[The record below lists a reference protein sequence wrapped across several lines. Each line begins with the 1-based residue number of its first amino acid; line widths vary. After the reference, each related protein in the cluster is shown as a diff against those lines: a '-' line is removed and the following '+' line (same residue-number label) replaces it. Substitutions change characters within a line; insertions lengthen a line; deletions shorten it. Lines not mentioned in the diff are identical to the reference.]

1 VLDIKFIRQNPEK
14 VKESMEKRNMKADI
28 VDRLLEVDKKRR
40 EIITELESLKATK
53 NKTSRIIVETKD
65 PEERKKIIGEMK
77 ELDVK
82 SDILNK
88 EQKELDQQFQSL
100 IIMIPNV
107 PDDDVPAGKDES
119 ENVILRKI
127 GEPLEFAFK
136 PKDHLEI
143 GKELDLIDTETA
155 AKISGSRFAYLKNG
169 AAILEYAIVQYVFQ
183 TLSDSVII
191 KKIADGIEDG
201 YPASPFVPVVP
212 PVMIKPDIYIKMA
225 RLDPGQEEERY
236 YLQKDDQYLIGS
248 AEHTLGPLHMDEVIP
263 EEKLPL
269 RYIGF
274 STSFRREAGSY
285 GKDTKGILRVHQ
297 FDKLEMESFTIPENS
312 RKEQDFIVAIQEY
325 LVNSLG
331 IPYQVIAVCTGD
343 MGGPDARQIDIE
355 CWMPGQGK
363 YRETHTS
370 DMNTDYQARRLN
382 TRVRRA
388 GGEVE
393 LVHMNDATAFAI
405 GRILIAILENYQQE
419 DGSVVIPEV
428 LRKYTGFDKIVKK
441 EQ

>member
-1 VLDIKFIRQNPEK
+1 MLDIKFIRQNPEK

>member
-1 VLDIKFIRQNPEK
+1 
-14 VKESMEKRNMKADI
+14 MKADI

-40 EIITELESLKATK
+40 EITTEMEGLKATK
-53 NKTSRIIVETKD
+53 NKTSRIIVEAKD
-65 PEERKKIIGEMK
+65 IDEKKKIIGGMK

-82 SDILNK
+82 SGILNK

-100 IIMIPNV
+100 IIMIPNI
-107 PDDDVPAGKDES
+107 PDDDVPAGKDET

-127 GEPLEFAFK
+127 GEPLEFSFK

-155 AKISGSRFAYLKNG
+155 AKVSGSRFAYLKNE
-169 AAILEYAIVQYVFQ
+169 AAILEYAIVQYVFR
-183 TLSDSVII
+183 TLSDPAII
-191 KKIADGIEDG
+191 KKIADGIETG
-201 YPASPFVPVVP
+201 YSASPFVPVVP

-248 AEHTLGPLHMDEVIP
+248 AEHTLGPLHMDETIP
-263 EEKLPL
+263 EEKLPF

-325 LVNSLG
+325 LVNSLS
-331 IPYQVIAVCTGD
+331 IPYQVVAVCTGD

-382 TRVRRA
+382 TRVRRTD
-388 GGEVE
+388 GGVE

-419 DGSVVIPEV
+419 DGSVIIPEV
-428 LRKYTGFDKIVKK
+428 LRKYTGFDKIERK
-441 EQ
+441 